1 MFDLL
6 IFQSTSMSQDTG
18 LLTTIETISAGDDGG
33 NPISVA
39 QNPSGDKL
47 YVAKNGGKLQVF
59 NVNKTNGALT
69 LFQSIAA
76 NSLGSSSVAVS
87 QDGRFVYVSSYN
99 GTGTIFS
106 VSSLTGTLMQY
117 KALDFMASK
126 LVIHP
131 NGDMMMFM
139 GSAGVTFWPINKS
152 SGDVLIAGSA
162 YTASVSTPN
171 SIVLNPDGSKMY
183 LSHGTGYGLI
193 NSYNVDSTNRTG
205 SYIDMVGSGT
215 NFTDSLAISNFG
227 KILLAT
233 EPNTNLLH
241 SFLINSSTGK
251 LTEVES
257 KTVGTYPRKVIFFPD
272 GQYALVINVTSKTI
286 SSILVDENSG
296 SLKVLGSANVGNG
309 GQDLVIIKTN

>member
-1 MFDLL
+1 
-6 IFQSTSMSQDTG
+6 
-18 LLTTIETISAGDDGG
+18 
-33 NPISVA
+33 
-39 QNPSGDKL
+39 
-47 YVAKNGGKLQVF
+47 
-59 NVNKTNGALT
+59 
-69 LFQSIAA
+69 
-76 NSLGSSSVAVS
+76 
-87 QDGRFVYVSSYN
+87 
-99 GTGTIFS
+99 
-106 VSSLTGTLMQY
+106 MQY

-131 NGDMMMFM
+131 SGDMMMFM

-152 SGDVLIAGSA
+152 TGDILIAGGA
-162 YTASVSTPN
+162 FTASVTTPN

-183 LSHGTGYGLI
+183 LSYGTGYGLI

-205 SYIDMVGSGT
+205 SYVDMVSSGT

-227 KILLAT
+227 KVLLAT

-257 KTVGTYPRKVIFFPD
+257 KTMGTYPRKVVFFPD

-309 GQDLVIIKTN
+309 GQDMLILK